1 MNQAQSAAFAGKAR
15 QKKISDIQTKINI
28 AQEALKDIKPSVE
41 QKPHMGTPL
50 APDTIAEGVK
60 VRLNTKK
67 IFADRGFASSQK
79 KWRKFV
85 QEHQDD
91 EFTVKHDPRFGENPS
106 LVWLEEDRQ
115 PDEYKFLWHVS
126 DLEVVV

>member
-15 QKKISDIQTKINI
+15 QKKISDLKTRNNI
-28 AQEALKDIKPSVE
+28 AQEMIRDLKPIVE
-41 QKPHMGTPL
+41 QKPYMGTPL
-50 APDTIAEGVK
+50 VPDTIAEGVR

-67 IFADRGFASSQK
+67 IFSTENFASKQQ

-106 LVWLEEDRQ
+106 LVWFEEDRQ

-126 DLEVVV
+126 DLEVVK